1 MSVTRLKGATSFGTY
16 VVSVF
21 AKNDRIDSI
30 EINGKPHPGVTEIC
44 ESLGKSH
51 TTLVNDSIKA
61 IKLTMAKHNE
71 YRGFKN
77 D

>member
-1 MSVTRLKGATSFGTY
+1 MNATRLQGKTSFGTY
-16 VVSVF
+16 VVTVF

-30 EINGKPHPGVTEIC
+30 EINGKPHPEVTEIC

-51 TTLVNDSIKA
+51 TTLVNDSIKV

>member
-1 MSVTRLKGATSFGTY
+1 MNVTRLKGATRFWTY
-16 VVSVF
+16 VVTVLS
-21 AKNDRIDSI
+21 KNERIDSI
-30 EINGKPHPGVTEIC
+30 EINGKPHPDVTEIC

-71 YRGFKN
+71 YRGYTN
-77 D
+77 E